1 MKKKLIIFLMACL
14 TSVATWAV
22 KADPTPITI
31 TQPDGT
37 QLTIRLNGD
46 EDLHWYSTTDG
57 VLLVQ
62 DNMTYYVAK
71 VNADGSLTATTTL
84 AHEAPLRSETEK
96 ALIAAQDK
104 ETFSKHAPIIKQR
117 HMMQRLGNE
126 VNASPAT
133 NKRYFPHTGS
143 PKEIGRAVV

>member
-37 QLTIRLNGD
+37 KLTIRLNGD

-84 AHEAPLRSETEK
+84 AHEAPTFRNRKGIDCSTKQRDFPQAGSHHQTTSHDATFRQRSECQPCYQQK
-96 ALIAAQDK
+96 ILPSHGKSQ
-104 ETFSKHAPIIKQR
+104 
-117 HMMQRLGNE
+117 G
-126 VNASPAT
+126 
-133 NKRYFPHTGS
+133 
-143 PKEIGRAVV
+143 IGVAG

>member
-84 AHEAPLRSETEK
+84 AHEAPYV
-96 ALIAAQDK
+96 Q
-104 ETFSKHAPIIKQR
+104 KQKR
-117 HMMQRLGNE
+117 H
-126 VNASPAT
+126 
-133 NKRYFPHTGS
+133 
-143 PKEIGRAVV
+143 